1 MRAPLNWLKRYVDID
16 VSAQEIQ
23 RLLTLRGLEVSS
35 VEEQAKDIINVVVGK
50 IVSIEKH
57 PDADKLL
64 VCAIDVGNLSK
75 ETNETNE
82 TGETIQIVTGA
93 HNIAQGDLV
102 PVALHGSLLP
112 DGTKIKKGKLRGVE
126 SNGMLCSGVELNL
139 KNADYEGAEEHGILI
154 LKEEYPLGLDIRTAL
169 GMDDT
174 ILEAEPTPN
183 RPDCLSI
190 IGIAREIAAALD
202 KPLKLPEIKVVEG
215 SGSIHDHV
223 KIEVLDGDLCP
234 RYTARTVKNIRIAP
248 SPRWMQNCLRAA
260 GVRAINNIVD
270 ITNFVMLEM
279 GQPMHA
285 FDLGCVTDS
294 HIIVRRAKEGEQ
306 TTTLDSKQR
315 ALTPNTLLIADPVRA
330 VGIAGIM
337 GGENSEIKTDTQ
349 TVFFESAKFAGANI
363 RVSAKALGLTTEAS
377 QRFSKGIDI
386 EGVPHALNRA
396 VQLVAELGAGEVE
409 QGLIDVCPGELA
421 RKRISVR
428 PQRVNKLLAI
438 DVPAQKMAEILN
450 KLEIPTTIQEGLLEC
465 EIPRFRDDIEGEAD
479 IAEEVGR
486 TLGYD
491 SIPYTLMQGA
501 LMRGKLTKR
510 QEFVDSV
517 RTLMCAQGVNEAV
530 TYSFTGAAAYDKL
543 GLSEGHS
550 LRNSVKLINPFGED
564 NSLMRTTALVGMLPV
579 IATNANRKV
588 KNCRFFEVTNV
599 HTPEADT
606 NVIPIEK
613 QVLCIGFYGEG
624 EDFYTLKGAVE
635 RLCSGLDV
643 AGVDFT
649 AGGETYYHP
658 GRKAVL
664 LVDGKKAGELG
675 EIHPDVAAA
684 FDIPGRAYVAQIEL
698 SPLFDAMVTLKKY
711 KALARFPSM
720 ERDLAVVVP
729 VDVESGA
736 MIKTIKNAG
745 GKLILS
751 AALFDTY
758 AGEHIAE
765 GSKSCAF
772 ALSFRADDRTLT
784 DEDVSGAIAKIL
796 AALEKEFG
804 AIIRQ

>member
-50 IVSIEKH
+50 IIKIEKH
-57 PDADKLL
+57 EDADKLFT
-64 VCAIDVGNLSK
+64 CALDVGS
-75 ETNETNE
+75 
-82 TGETIQIVTGA
+82 ETIQIVTGA
-93 HNIAQGDLV
+93 HNIAVGDLV
-102 PVALHGSLLP
+102 PVALHNSSLP
-112 DGTKIKKGKLRGVE
+112 DGTKIKRGKLRGVE
-126 SNGMLCSGVELNL
+126 SNGMLCSGAELNL
-139 KNADYEGAEEHGILI
+139 KNADYEGAEDHGILI
-154 LKEEYPLGLDIRTAL
+154 LKDNHPLGMNICTAL
-169 GMDDT
+169 GMDDF

-190 IGIAREIAAALD
+190 IGIAREIAAALH
-202 KPLKLPEIKVVEG
+202 KPLNLPEIKVTEG

-223 KIEVLDGDLCP
+223 KIEVLDGDLCH
-234 RYTARTVKNIRIAP
+234 RYTARTVKNIHIAP

-294 HIIVRRAKEGEQ
+294 HIIVRRAKAGET
-306 TTTLDSKQR
+306 TTTLDGKQR
-315 ALTPNTLLIADPVRA
+315 LLTTNTLLITDPSRA

-337 GGENSEIKTDTQ
+337 GGENSEITPNTKT
-349 TVFFESAKFAGANI
+349 VLFESAKFAGANI

-377 QRFSKGIDI
+377 QRFAKGIDI

-396 VQLVAELGAGEVE
+396 MQLVAELGAGEVE
-409 QGLIDVCPGELA
+409 QGLIDVCPGEVG
-421 RKRISVR
+421 RKVITVR
-428 PQRVNKLLAI
+428 PERVNSLLAL
-438 DVPAQKMAEILN
+438 DVSTAQMADILN
-450 KLEIPTTIQEGLLEC
+450 KLDIPATIQNGLLHV

-491 SIPYTLMQGA
+491 SIPYTLMEGS
-501 LMRGKLTKR
+501 LMRGKLTDR
-510 QEFVDSV
+510 QKFVDSV

-530 TYSFTGAAAYDKL
+530 TYSFTGLAAYDKL
-543 GLSEGHS
+543 GLREGHI
-550 LRNSVKLINPFGED
+550 LRNSVRLINPFGED
-564 NSLMRTTALVGMLPV
+564 NSLMRTTAIVGMLPV

-599 HTPEADT
+599 HMPQADT

-624 EDFYTLKGAVE
+624 EDFYTIKGVIEAM
-635 RLCSGLDV
+635 CSGLDV
-643 AGVDFT
+643 EDFDFT
-649 AGGETYYHP
+649 ADGETYFHP

-664 LVDGKKAGELG
+664 LVGGTKVGDLG
-675 EIHPDVAAA
+675 EVHPDVAAA
-684 FDIPGRAYVAQIEL
+684 FDIPGRAYIAQIEL
-698 SPLFDAMVTLKKY
+698 SPLFDARVTLKKY

-720 ERDLAVVVP
+720 ERDLALVVP
-729 VDVESGA
+729 LQVESGA
-736 MIKTIKNAG
+736 MIRTIKNVG
-745 GKLILS
+745 GELILS
-751 AALFDTY
+751 AVLFDTY

-772 ALSFRADDRTLT
+772 ALSFRAEDRTLT
-784 DEDVSGAIAKIL
+784 DEEVSQAIAKIL
-796 AALEKEFG
+796 SALKKEFG
-804 AIIRQ
+804 AQIRQ